1 MRRPVFAANWK
12 MYKTARETREFLR
25 SFLPLISGV
34 SDRDIVIAPPFTSLS
49 AAWEEITASGSA
61 DCVGLGAQD
70 VYPEKEGAF
79 TGEISL
85 PMLEEFHVTWVIVG
99 HSERRGILGE
109 DDEFIARKVASVL
122 SHGMEAILCVGETL
136 NERESGR
143 TNQVLDA
150 QLTGSLTHVPT
161 GRENEL
167 VIAYEPVW
175 AIGTGKT
182 ATPEQAQETHQWIR
196 HYLERRFSPS
206 LAEKMRILYG
216 GSVKPGN
223 IDALMAQ
230 ADIDGVLVGGASLNP
245 DSFIKI
251 ATASLT
257 TCTQY

>member
-34 SDRDIVIAPPFTSLS
+34 SDRDIVIAPSFPSLF
-49 AAWEEITASGSA
+49 AAREEIAALGSA
-61 DCVGLGAQD
+61 GCVCLGAQN

-79 TGEISL
+79 TGEVSL
-85 PMLEEFHVTWVIVG
+85 TMLEEFHVTWVIVG

-122 SHGMEAILCVGETL
+122 SCGMKVILCVGETL
-136 NERESGR
+136 NEREFGR
-143 TNQVLDA
+143 TNQVLDT

-161 GRENEL
+161 GRENDL

-182 ATPEQAQETHQWIR
+182 ATPELAQETHHWIR

-206 LAEKMRILYG
+206 LAEKIRILYG

-230 ADIDGVLVGGASLNP
+230 SDIDGALVGGASLDP
-245 DSFIKI
+245 DSFMKI
-251 ATASLT
+251 ATTTLA
-257 TCTQY
+257 TCTRS